1 MKTEKKE
8 GTKGLFTMSR
18 QGSGELTHKA
28 VEYYLSKGRRMQS
41 AYACEVLCRLYR
53 WVGVVLA
60 RTFGW
65 IRTISGRRHR
75 RRIEIS
81 TRRKFYY

>member
-81 TRRKFYY
+81 TRRNFYY